1 MLRIKKDNPFPK
13 YTVIKLLIA
22 GVISGILASVITL
35 LGAIISLVIQIGPEN
50 LPALFNA
57 ETAKEILDQL
67 AAQGKTPL
75 TWGSALLI
83 FCRTFVLVGLA
94 EEVMKFFCAKAVM
107 KKEGVVRTWMDALI
121 CFAIV
126 AIGFQASEDIGY
138 AEGNVVLAIIRAFRA
153 SGKPILSGKQEQDFL
168 AHDFFFHLQLLKA
181 AGNRL
186 AEKIVTTAYRRNR
199 FFGLHSHKRDLNHL
213 AWTWRYHRRMAD
225 AILANDAAAAVFWM
239 RQHIIRSKKDALRQ
253 FDRQHE

>member
-1 MLRIKKDNPFPK
+1 MLPVLLALPVSAALLIWMLRIKKDNPFPK

-67 AAQGKTPL
+67 AAQGNTPL

-138 AEGNVVLAIIRAFRA
+138 AEGNVVLAIIRALTPFHFTFGVIMGYYCGL
-153 SGKPILSGKQEQDFL
+153 GKVKDNKSCTMLAIVLPAFIHTVFDYSLNMIRRSEDFGVIALAVLALMLILTVFMI
-168 AHDFFFHLQLLKA
+168 LKL
-181 AGNRL
+181 R
-186 AEKIVTTAYRRNR
+186 K
-199 FFGLHSHKRDLNHL
+199 
-213 AWTWRYHRRMAD
+213 W
-225 AILANDAAAAVFWM
+225 
-239 RQHIIRSKKDALRQ
+239 QKDKTL
-253 FDRQHE
+253 DVVI